1 MMFTD
6 IILNNV
12 IYSTGEFVLIY
23 AGSVFTYIGFA
34 SYTLTGYLSKTR
46 KSAVLGLIAGSLL
59 FFVISNFGVWISPV
73 SSYPKTTTGLL
84 SAYTAA
90 IPFYAPELLSS
101 FLFSALAT
109 YAESRVKATAKA

>member
-1 MMFTD
+1 MSS
-6 IILNNV
+6 ILLENSCLYTLAV
-12 IYSTGEFVLIY
+12 SSLRV
-23 AGSVFTYIGFA
+23 GFA
-34 SYTLTGYLSKTR
+34 AYSLMGYLSKTR
-46 KSAVLGLIAGSLL
+46 KGAVLGLIAGSLL